1 MSTEELQDMESR
13 IIEAAKRVFVRKGY
27 EATKMGDIAADVG
40 ISRTA
45 MHYYFRTKEMLF
57 DAIFGQLMGA
67 LLPNIEMIVD
77 EPVSCLEKFVLSKQM
92 LRSGTAIGALL
103 KEAEHAQSK
112 ADFIS
117 KVNIALKEA
126 NETEYWIM
134 LLKETDYLSEKE
146 YESIIEDC
154 RELIKLTVSI
164 VKTSKQNMNG
174 TSK

>member
-1 MSTEELQDMESR
+1 MGKSLTAEKSFGFAIR
-13 IIEAAKRVFVRKGY
+13 IVRLYKILY
-27 EATKMGDIAADVG
+27 E
-40 ISRTA
+40 R
-45 MHYYFRTKEMLF
+45 KE
-57 DAIFGQLMGA
+57 
-67 LLPNIEMIVD
+67 
-77 EPVSCLEKFVLSKQM
+77 FVLSKQM

-112 ADFIS
+112 A
-117 KVNIALKEA
+117 
-126 NETEYWIM
+126 
-134 LLKETDYLSEKE
+134 DYLSEKE

>member
-1 MSTEELQDMESR
+1 MGKSLTAEKSFGFAIR
-13 IIEAAKRVFVRKGY
+13 IVRLYKILY
-27 EATKMGDIAADVG
+27 E
-40 ISRTA
+40 R
-45 MHYYFRTKEMLF
+45 KE
-57 DAIFGQLMGA
+57 
-67 LLPNIEMIVD
+67 
-77 EPVSCLEKFVLSKQM
+77 FVLSKQM

-112 ADFIS
+112 ADFI
-117 KVNIALKEA
+117 IALKEA

>member
-1 MSTEELQDMESR
+1 MGKSLTAEKSFGFAIR
-13 IIEAAKRVFVRKGY
+13 IVRLYKILY
-27 EATKMGDIAADVG
+27 E
-40 ISRTA
+40 R
-45 MHYYFRTKEMLF
+45 KE
-57 DAIFGQLMGA
+57 
-67 LLPNIEMIVD
+67 
-77 EPVSCLEKFVLSKQM
+77 LSKQM

>member
-1 MSTEELQDMESR
+1 MGKSLTAEKSFGFAIR
-13 IIEAAKRVFVRKGY
+13 IVRLYKILY
-27 EATKMGDIAADVG
+27 E
-40 ISRTA
+40 R
-45 MHYYFRTKEMLF
+45 KE
-57 DAIFGQLMGA
+57 
-67 LLPNIEMIVD
+67 
-77 EPVSCLEKFVLSKQM
+77 FVLSKQM

-126 NETEYWIM
+126 NETEY
-134 LLKETDYLSEKE
+134 LSEKE